1 METRKGLPERGPA
14 TGRSL
19 VHYLQ
24 DRQVGAQGQLAQRG
38 FESQL
43 NSLAARSLPHVLREH
58 QLDLGT
64 LDKVLASQWLNSREV
79 VCGTMCNKLF
89 RLDVYLGQITHCP
102 LMVDREP
109 AAFGLPGCGIQAI
122 ELNPSKTLLAT
133 RGKNP
138 SSLAVYQ
145 LPTMDPVCLGDIQ
158 GHKDGIYAIA
168 WVSDNVVVSGSHDGT
183 LALWQLDTEFFYDTI
198 DSHSSSGIP
207 MYGHMHPA
215 DVVDVSSDNLL
226 LSYHP
231 VSALAFSS
239 KNQELG
245 SVSLDGYFR
254 LWKPQTNLSS
264 LFSFRLP
271 FFGANAC
278 MTYCDEYS
286 LYVVASSSYLYFLDP
301 RQPLHNLK
309 PLHYLKPLHCRD
321 LATSV
326 CSLSYNQDIITL
338 GTVHGSLL
346 FNDVRVQ
353 KFLVER
359 CEVGQDSSA
368 VFGTKILKLTCCR
381 GWINQDTHRAYRNI
395 GLNQVPISLY
405 THCYNWPDM
414 KLFVAGGPNSFNL
427 HGNYAGLWS

>member
-43 NSLAARSLPHVLREH
+43 NSLAARSLPHMLREQ

-89 RLDVYLGQITHCP
+89 RLDVYSGQITHCP

-109 AAFGLPGCGIQAI
+109 AARNFSDSGIQAI

-158 GHKDGIYAIA
+158 GHEDGIYAIA
-168 WVSDNVVVSGSHDGT
+168 WVSDNVVVSGSCDGT
-183 LALWQLDTEFFYDTI
+183 LALWQLDTEFFHDTI

-215 DVVDVSSDNLL
+215 DVEDSSIYTSISR
-226 LSYHP
+226 SYRP
-231 VSALAFSS
+231 VGALAFSS

-245 SVSLDGYFR
+245 SVSLDCYFH
-254 LWKPQTNLSS
+254 LWKPQTNLSR

-271 FFGANAC
+271 YFRANVC
-278 MTYCDEYS
+278 MTYCDEFS
-286 LYVVASSSYLYFLDP
+286 LYAVASSTYVYFLDP
-301 RQPLHNLK
+301 RQLQKSLPLLNCLGFG
-309 PLHYLKPLHCRD
+309 
-321 LATSV
+321 ASV
-326 CSLSYNQDIITL
+326 CSISFYQDIITL

-346 FNDVRVQ
+346 FYDIRAQ
-353 KFLVER
+353 KFLEDS
-359 CEVGQDSSA
+359 CEIGQDSTPGS
-368 VFGTKILKLTCCR
+368 GRRMLKLTCSR
-381 GWINQDTHRAYRNI
+381 GWINQDTYRANRNI
-395 GLNQVPISLY
+395 DLNQLPSSLY

-414 KLFVAGGPNSFNL
+414 KLFVAGGPLFSDL
-427 HGNYAGLWS
+427 RGNYAGLWS